1 MIVAG
6 LVGYE
11 RRLALSKDK
20 TNCKWRPLHEG
31 ARFNAT
37 GRRNKKLLAKNN
49 WYKRKARDVIIT
61 SPKKRQRSGVDPEV
75 GKEGGPQDVGT
86 EEGQNA
92 AAALE
97 DARRHQDGEHDKRQC
112 SQNQITPIIT
122 QSATIQAAVARYVQV
137 PIQINMC

>member
-1 MIVAG
+1 MEQARKMIVAG

-49 WYKRKARDVIIT
+49 WYKRKAEDASIT
-61 SPKKRQRSGVDPEV
+61 STKKRHRSGVDPEV
-75 GKEGGPQDVGT
+75 VKEGGPQECFDTKG
-86 EEGQNA
+86 
-92 AAALE
+92 
-97 DARRHQDGEHDKRQC
+97 
-112 SQNQITPIIT
+112 
-122 QSATIQAAVARYVQV
+122 
-137 PIQINMC
+137 